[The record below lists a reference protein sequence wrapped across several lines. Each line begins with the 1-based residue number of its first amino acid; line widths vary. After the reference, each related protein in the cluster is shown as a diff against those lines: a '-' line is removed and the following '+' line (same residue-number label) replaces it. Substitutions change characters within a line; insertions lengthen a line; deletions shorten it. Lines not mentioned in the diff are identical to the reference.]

1 MLLNAQGKPVKPAT
15 SAEGA
20 QMFCAILLSGQ
31 TIFLL
36 ADGDKWFFPA
46 ALVRDRSGAPA
57 FQPLLESFLRSEFM
71 PRVPSDKLL
80 HLSSQIKP
88 AYAKLY
94 HAFVTQQ
101 ANQSGALVAPTP
113 EARDAIVS
121 ERL

>member
-1 MLLNAQGKPVKPAT
+1 MLLNAQGRPAQQKT

-20 QMFCAILLSGQ
+20 QMLCAILLSGQ
-31 TIFLL
+31 TVFALQ
-36 ADGDKWFFPA
+36 DGEKWFFPA
-46 ALVRDRSGAPA
+46 ALVRDRAGAPA

-71 PRVPSDKLL
+71 PRVPGEKLL
-80 HLSSQIKP
+80 HHSFQIKP
-88 AYAKLY
+88 AYAALY
-94 HAFVTQQ
+94 HAFVTRQ